1 MGQKGVTSID
11 RESQLTGHIH
21 DKGVLILSGF
31 VGWRYAQD
39 KPLSLSASISFE
51 QAYEPVEG
59 DSASLAELCTILS
72 SLADAPLRQD
82 LAITGSVNQR
92 GEVQPVGGLN
102 QKIEGFHDVCRA
114 IGFGGEQGVIIP
126 SRNRRNLMLREDVV
140 ESVRQGRFHIYA
152 VDSVDQAM
160 ELLTGL
166 PAGERQPDGA
176 YPKDTVNFLVD
187 ARLHQMG
194 EALRRFARR
203 RRKAGAQGEGEQEQQ
218 GQG

>member
-1 MGQKGVTSID
+1 
-11 RESQLTGHIH
+11 
-21 DKGVLILSGF
+21 
-31 VGWRYAQD
+31 
-39 KPLSLSASISFE
+39 
-51 QAYEPVEG
+51 
-59 DSASLAELCTILS
+59 
-72 SLADAPLRQD
+72 
-82 LAITGSVNQR
+82 
-92 GEVQPVGGLN
+92 
-102 QKIEGFHDVCRA
+102 
-114 IGFGGEQGVIIP
+114 
-126 SRNRRNLMLREDVV
+126 MLREDVV